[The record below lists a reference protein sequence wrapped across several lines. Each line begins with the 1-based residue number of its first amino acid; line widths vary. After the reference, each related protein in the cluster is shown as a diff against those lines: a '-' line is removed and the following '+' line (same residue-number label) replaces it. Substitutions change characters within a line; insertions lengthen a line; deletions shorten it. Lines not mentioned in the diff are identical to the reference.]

1 MLSVLFVLML
11 SSCVEK
17 RNQNPVEPQSAIES
31 NTPATEQTGNL
42 LAKTEGYVYVLKV
55 TPSKSQII
63 VGDCLYFTGNVTL
76 GGKPVNGLS
85 ITVQDPMKQQTIA
98 NAARTDSKGN
108 FTYYPEN
115 MCPAKYND
123 MSGLFEFSFVAG
135 STTTKSRVTVNTKA
149 PSGYDLVNVF
159 NSSKSTYKVKLV
171 VDNKDKGTTTI
182 SPGKSL
188 NLFSGNQF
196 ANSTINAT
204 IMDIKGKT
212 LWKLVF
218 NNTRR
223 YTPLIKSFL
232 NPYYSNYWL
241 NSFITMNGAT
251 RTRLLN
257 SIGKVYNDYVN
268 KQWNVGG
275 FGVSTDNNVT
285 HGVSTAAGLGV
296 TGPGCETFLGL
307 RGKCKVS
314 CDASVGLEVTVC
326 GGLCIPI
333 EPFFELGC
341 GISCKVEIAS
351 ATCQVASVS
360 GTASAT
366 YK

>member
-1 MLSVLFVLML
+1 
-11 SSCVEK
+11 
-17 RNQNPVEPQSAIES
+17 
-31 NTPATEQTGNL
+31 
-42 LAKTEGYVYVLKV
+42 
-55 TPSKSQII
+55 
-63 VGDCLYFTGNVTL
+63 
-76 GGKPVNGLS
+76 
-85 ITVQDPMKQQTIA
+85 
-98 NAARTDSKGN
+98 
-108 FTYYPEN
+108 
-115 MCPAKYND
+115 
-123 MSGLFEFSFVAG
+123 
-135 STTTKSRVTVNTKA
+135 
-149 PSGYDLVNVF
+149 
-159 NSSKSTYKVKLV
+159 
-171 VDNKDKGTTTI
+171 
-182 SPGKSL
+182 
-188 NLFSGNQF
+188 
-196 ANSTINAT
+196 
-204 IMDIKGKT
+204 
-212 LWKLVF
+212 
-218 NNTRR
+218 
-223 YTPLIKSFL
+223 LIKSFL